1 MNIYATLLVEL
12 LFFSLSILFL
22 FRFRSKLGLA
32 PLYILLGAMQ
42 YLQSFS
48 GTIISFEILD
58 KYTIHIGSVII
69 FSAVLFAIL
78 LIYIKEGVNR
88 ARTLIIGIIISN
100 FLLSALFGI
109 TYLQESALG
118 LMFNVSKK

>member
-1 MNIYATLLVEL
+1 MTIYATLLVEL

-22 FRFRSKLGLA
+22 FMFRSKLGLVS
-32 PLYILLGAMQ
+32 LYILLGALH
-42 YLQSFS
+42 YLLSFS
-48 GTIISFEILD
+48 CTIISFEILH
-58 KYTIHIGSVII
+58 KYTIHIGSIII
-69 FSAVLFAIL
+69 FSAVLFAIF

-118 LMFNVSKK
+118 LIDNYP